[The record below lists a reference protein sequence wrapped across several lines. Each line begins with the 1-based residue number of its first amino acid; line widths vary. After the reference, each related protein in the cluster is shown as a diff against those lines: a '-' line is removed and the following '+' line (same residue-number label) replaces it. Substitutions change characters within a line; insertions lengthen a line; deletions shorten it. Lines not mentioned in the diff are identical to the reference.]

1 MAANNNFFKKQFS
14 ISILNNK
21 LILHKCTSK
30 QERALINSS
39 SDSYV
44 RYFNRDSN
52 VIAAAAPVKVV
63 VVVVVVVAL
72 GAAAAAAAAAAAE
85 I

>member
-21 LILHKCTSK
+21 LILHKCTTK
-30 QERALINSS
+30 QERAVVNSS

-44 RYFNRDSN
+44 RYVNRDSN
-52 VIAAAAPVKVV
+52 VIAAPVIVV
-63 VVVVVVVAL
+63 VVVVVV
-72 GAAAAAAAAAAAE
+72 
-85 I
+85 